1 MIVLDTNVLSAVMER
16 RRAPAVLAWFERQ
29 AAGEVWLTAVT
40 LYEARYGIDRLKPGA
55 RRDAL
60 QSGLERAV
68 HIVLA
73 RRVLPFDEPAARE
86 AAALT
91 AQREKRGRTVDL
103 RDTFIAGIVRANG
116 ATLATRNGRDFE
128 DAGIRLVDPWRTRA
142 D

>member
-60 QSGLERAV
+60 QSGLERAAMRSKAGWNAPCISYWRGACS
-68 HIVLA
+68 HSTNRPPA
-73 RRVLPFDEPAARE
+73 RP
-86 AAALT
+86 
-91 AQREKRGRTVDL
+91 
-103 RDTFIAGIVRANG
+103 
-116 ATLATRNGRDFE
+116 
-128 DAGIRLVDPWRTRA
+128 RL
-142 D
+142 

>member
-68 HIVLA
+68 HIVLRGACSHSTNRPPA
-73 RRVLPFDEPAARE
+73 RP
-86 AAALT
+86 
-91 AQREKRGRTVDL
+91 
-103 RDTFIAGIVRANG
+103 
-116 ATLATRNGRDFE
+116 
-128 DAGIRLVDPWRTRA
+128 RL
-142 D
+142 